1 MDKTCKFLTMSWCK
15 ITNFE
20 VNMSEAKRT
29 VFFIS
34 DGTGITA
41 EMMGKSLLTQFE
53 DVEFHRVLT
62 PFVKDQ
68 DRARHAVDEI
78 NLAADR
84 DGHPPIVFSTL
95 VNDDLEEIIQNS
107 NGVVLNFF
115 SSFLKPLENAL
126 GVASSHS
133 VGKSHSGSSSDQ
145 YLNRIDAVNYALE
158 NDDGHSIKNYDEAEI
173 ILVGVSRSGKTPSS
187 LYLALQFGIKAA
199 NYPITEEDMEDRVLP
214 KILQPYK
221 HKLFGLT
228 IDAERLSAIRNAR
241 RANSRYSSITR
252 CEDEVRNVEA
262 MLRKASIP
270 FIDTTDAS
278 VEEISTQILLKTGL
292 KRHN

>member
-1 MDKTCKFLTMSWCK
+1 MSWRK
-15 ITNFE
+15 TTSFE
-20 VNMSEAKRT
+20 AAMGQIKRT

-53 DVEFHRVLT
+53 KVDFHRVLT
-62 PFVKDQ
+62 PFVKDAA
-68 DRARHAVDEI
+68 RAHHAVDEI
-78 NLAADR
+78 NLAAER
-84 DGHPPIVFSTL
+84 DGEPPIVFSTL
-95 VNDDLEEIIQNS
+95 VNSDLENIIQGS
-107 NGVVLNFF
+107 KGMVLNFF
-115 SSFLKPLENAL
+115 SSFLKPLEDTL
-126 GVASSHS
+126 GMASSHS

-145 YLNRIDAVNYALE
+145 YLSRIDAVNYALE
-158 NDDGHSIKNYDEAEI
+158 NDDGHSVKNYDEAEI

-199 NYPITEEDMEDRVLP
+199 NYPITEEDMEERVLP

-262 MLRKASIP
+262 MLKKASIP

-278 VEEISTQILLKTGL
+278 VEEIATQILLKTGL
-292 KRHN
+292 TRHN